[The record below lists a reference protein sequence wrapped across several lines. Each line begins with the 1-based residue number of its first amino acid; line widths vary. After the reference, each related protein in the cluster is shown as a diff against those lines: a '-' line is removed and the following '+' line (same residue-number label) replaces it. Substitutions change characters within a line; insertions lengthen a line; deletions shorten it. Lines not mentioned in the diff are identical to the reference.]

1 MIQSDKNR
9 VVKTSA
15 RAEDFNLDRQLRPK
29 HLEHFIGQERIKDNL
44 KIFVGAAQK
53 RKETIE
59 HVLLYGPPGIGKTT
73 LASIIANMMNT
84 NIHITSGPAIER
96 SGDLASLL
104 TNLADGDILFIDE
117 IHRLNKVIEEVLY
130 PAMEDYCLDLMVGKG
145 PSAKSLR
152 LDLPK
157 FTIIGATT
165 RVALLS
171 SPLRDR
177 FGVTYHLDFY
187 EEADIRKIITQSALK
202 LGAKIDRVST
212 SEIAACARR
221 TPRVANRL
229 LKRVR
234 DYAEVKNRGVI
245 NQPITREA
253 LRALAIDQ
261 LGLDEV
267 DRKILETIIAKFQG
281 GPVGIRTISAAT
293 SEEED
298 TIEDV
303 YEPYLLQ
310 IGFLA
315 RTAQG
320 RVATEHAYKHLGFKK
335 PANHKLF

>member
-1 MIQSDKNR
+1 MIQSEKNR
-9 VVKTSA
+9 LVKTSA
-15 RAEDFNLDRQLRPK
+15 RTEDFNLDRQLRPK
-29 HLEHFIGQERIKDNL
+29 QLEHFIGQDRIKSNL
-44 KIFVGAAQK
+44 KIFVSAAQK

-84 NIHITSGPAIER
+84 NIRITSGPAIER

-104 TNLADGDILFIDE
+104 TNLTDGDVLFIDE

-177 FGVTYHLDFY
+177 FGVSYHLDFY
-187 EEADIRKIITQSALK
+187 EDADIQKIITQSAQK
-202 LGAKIDRVST
+202 LGTKIDPEST
-212 SEIAACARR
+212 KEIAACARR

-234 DYAEVKNRGVI
+234 DYAEVKNGGVI
-245 NQPITREA
+245 NQAVTREA
-253 LRALAIDQ
+253 LQALAIDK

-267 DRKILETIIAKFQG
+267 DRKILETIISKFKG

-293 SEEED
+293 SEEPD

-315 RTAQG
+315 RTSQG
-320 RVATEHAYKHLGFKK
+320 RVATEHAYRHLGIK
-335 PANHKLF
+335 PPENNKLF

>member
-1 MIQSDKNR
+1 MIQSEKNR
-9 VVKTSA
+9 IVKTSA

-29 HLEHFIGQERIKDNL
+29 HLDHFIGQDRIKDNL

-53 RKETIE
+53 RQETIE

-73 LASIIANMMNT
+73 LASIIANMMNA
-84 NIHITSGPAIER
+84 NIRVTSGPAIER

-104 TNLADGDILFIDE
+104 TNLSDGDILFIDE

-187 EEADIRKIITQSALK
+187 EERDIQKIISQSAQK
-202 LGAKIDRVST
+202 LGAKIDSA
-212 SEIAACARR
+212 SAKEIAACARR

-234 DYAEVKNRGVI
+234 DYAEVKNAGVI
-245 NQPITREA
+245 NQKITRDA
-253 LRALAIDQ
+253 LHALAIDQ

-267 DRKILETIIAKFQG
+267 DRKILETIISKFKG

-315 RTAQG
+315 RTSQG
-320 RVATEHAYKHLGFKK
+320 RVATEHAYRHLGIKK
-335 PANHKLF
+335 PENNKLF

>member
-1 MIQSDKNR
+1 MIQSEKTR
-9 VVKTSA
+9 LLKTSA
-15 RAEDFNLDRQLRPK
+15 GAEDLNLDRQLRPK
-29 HLEHFIGQERIKDNL
+29 HLDHFIGQERIKSNL
-44 KIFVGAAQK
+44 RIFVGAAQK

-73 LASIIANMMNT
+73 LASIIANMMNA
-84 NIHITSGPAIER
+84 NIRITSGPAIER

-104 TNLADGDILFIDE
+104 TNLSDGDILFIDE

-187 EEADIRKIITQSALK
+187 EELDIQKIISQSAQK
-202 LGAKIDRVST
+202 LVTKLDPASAK
-212 SEIAACARR
+212 EIAACARR

-234 DYAEVKNRGVI
+234 DYAQVKNGGVI
-245 NQPITREA
+245 NPPVTRAA
-253 LRALAIDQ
+253 LRALAIDR

-267 DRKILETIIAKFQG
+267 DRKILETIISKFKG

-320 RVATEHAYKHLGFKK
+320 RVVTEQAYQHLGHKK
-335 PANHKLF
+335 PVSKTLF

>member
-9 VVKTSA
+9 VVKTSS

-29 HLEHFIGQERIKDNL
+29 HLEHFIGQERIKSNL
-44 KIFVGAAQK
+44 KIFVEAAQK

-73 LASIIANMMNT
+73 LASIIANMMNA

-187 EEADIRKIITQSALK
+187 EEGDIRKIITQSAQK
-202 LGAKIDRVST
+202 LGAKIDGAST
-212 SEIAACARR
+212 REIAACARR

-234 DYAEVKNRGVI
+234 DYAEVKNGGVI
-245 NQPITREA
+245 DQKITREA

-267 DRKILETIIAKFQG
+267 DRKILETIISKFKG

-335 PANHKLF
+335 PENKKLF

>member
-1 MIQSDKNR
+1 MIQSDKTR
-9 VVKTSA
+9 IVKTSA

-29 HLEHFIGQERIKDNL
+29 RLEHFIGQDRIKSNL
-44 KIFVGAAQK
+44 KIFVEAARR

-73 LASIIANMMNT
+73 LASIIANMMNA
-84 NIHITSGPAIER
+84 NVRITSGPAIER

-187 EEADIRKIITQSALK
+187 EESDIQKIISQSALK
-202 LGAKIDRVST
+202 LGAKIDSAST
-212 SEIAACARR
+212 KEIAACARR

-245 NQPITREA
+245 NQQITREA
-253 LRALAIDQ
+253 LRALAIDA

-267 DRKILETIIAKFQG
+267 DRKILETIIAKFKG

-320 RVATEHAYKHLGFKK
+320 RVATEHAYKHLGIKK
-335 PANHKLF
+335 PANKTLF

>member
-9 VVKTSA
+9 VVKTAA

-29 HLEHFIGQERIKDNL
+29 HLEHFIGQNRIKDNL
-44 KIFVGAAQK
+44 KIFVEAARK

-165 RVALLS
+165 RMALLS

-187 EEADIRKIITQSALK
+187 EEDDIQKIITQSASK
-202 LGAKIDRVST
+202 LGAKIDRAST
-212 SEIAACARR
+212 KEIAACARR

-245 NQPITREA
+245 DQKITREA

-267 DRKILETIIAKFQG
+267 DRKILETIIEKFKG

-320 RVATEHAYKHLGFKK
+320 RVATEHAYKHLGIKK
-335 PANHKLF
+335 PENTKLF

>member
-1 MIQSDKNR
+1 MIQSEKNR
-9 VVKTSA
+9 LVKTSA
-15 RAEDFNLDRQLRPK
+15 RTEDFNLDRQLRPK
-29 HLEHFIGQERIKDNL
+29 QLEHFIGQDRIKSNL
-44 KIFVGAAQK
+44 KIFVSAAQK

-84 NIHITSGPAIER
+84 NIRITSGPAIER

-104 TNLADGDILFIDE
+104 TNLTDGDVLFIDE

-177 FGVTYHLDFY
+177 FGVSYHLDFY
-187 EEADIRKIITQSALK
+187 EDADIQKIITQSALK
-202 LGAKIDRVST
+202 LGAKIDPEST
-212 SEIAACARR
+212 KEIAACARR

-234 DYAEVKNRGVI
+234 DYAEVKNEGVI
-245 NQPITREA
+245 NQAVTREA
-253 LRALAIDQ
+253 LRALAIDK

-267 DRKILETIIAKFQG
+267 DRKILSTIISKFKG
-281 GPVGIRTISAAT
+281 GPVGVRTISAAT
-293 SEEED
+293 SEEPD

-315 RTAQG
+315 RTSQG
-320 RVATEHAYKHLGFKK
+320 RVATEHAYKHLGIKQ
-335 PANHKLF
+335 PENNKLF

>member
-1 MIQSDKNR
+1 MIQSDQNR

-15 RAEDFNLDRQLRPK
+15 RAEDFKLDRQLRPK
-29 HLEHFIGQERIKDNL
+29 HLEHFIGQERIKNNL
-44 KIFVGAAQK
+44 KIFVEAARR

-73 LASIIANMMNT
+73 LASIIANMMNA

-187 EEADIRKIITQSALK
+187 EEGDIRKIITQSAQK
-202 LGAKIDRVST
+202 LGAKIDGAST

-234 DYAEVKNRGVI
+234 DYAEVKNKGVI

-253 LRALAIDQ
+253 LQALAIDQ

-267 DRKILETIIAKFQG
+267 DRKILATIIEKFKG

-335 PANHKLF
+335 PENKKLF

>member
-9 VVKTSA
+9 LVKTSV

-44 KIFVGAAQK
+44 KIFVQAAQK

-73 LASIIANMMNT
+73 LASIIANMMNA
-84 NIHITSGPAIER
+84 NIRITSGPAIER

-104 TNLADGDILFIDE
+104 TNLSDGDILFIDE

-187 EEADIRKIITQSALK
+187 EEPDIRKIISQSAQT
-202 LGAKIDRVST
+202 LGAKIDSA
-212 SEIAACARR
+212 SIKEIAACARR

-234 DYAEVKNRGVI
+234 DYAEVKNCGVI
-245 NQPITREA
+245 NQPISREA
-253 LRALAIDQ
+253 LRALAIDS

-267 DRKILETIIAKFQG
+267 DRKILETIISKFQG

-315 RTAQG
+315 RTSQG
-320 RVATEHAYKHLGFKK
+320 RVATEHAYRHLGHKK
-335 PANHKLF
+335 PASKTLF